1 MRKET
6 YEKKIEGVRNK
17 MTKGNI
23 WDKQKKSIDF
33 IGEKIKENRLLNQ
46 YGNKMTHKLNR
57 GVALECGAM
66 SNVCNCRKSWRKYS

>member
-1 MRKET
+1 
-6 YEKKIEGVRNK
+6 

-46 YGNKMTHKLNR
+46 YGNKIITNI
-57 GVALECGAM
+57 
-66 SNVCNCRKSWRKYS
+66 